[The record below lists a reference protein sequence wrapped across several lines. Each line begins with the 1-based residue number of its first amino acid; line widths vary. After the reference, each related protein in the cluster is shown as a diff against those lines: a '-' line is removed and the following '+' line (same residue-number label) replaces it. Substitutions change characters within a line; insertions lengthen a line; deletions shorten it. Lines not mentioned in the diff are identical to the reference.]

1 MAFGDGRVVRGE
13 CGPTAI
19 HTQLG
24 WVLSGPV
31 GSTSGSNHASTSLPA
46 SHSFHIT
53 HSSDSSNL
61 LDNALKAFW
70 ELESLGITQDEP
82 SVYEALKKNIQF
94 KNGRYEVSLPWKP
107 SQKKLPSN
115 FALAKKRLEGLLHRL
130 NHNPDVKRE
139 YNAVIQDQL
148 RQGIVEEVTEHSQ
161 VHTEGKVHYLPH
173 HAVIRQDK
181 QTTKLRI
188 VYDASARSEGVSL
201 NDSLFS
207 GPKFNQNILDIIVR
221 FRTYRIALA
230 ADVEKA
236 FLMVSVNSKDRDAL
250 RFLWVD
256 NVE

>member
-1 MAFGDGRVVRGE
+1 M
-13 CGPTAI
+13 
-19 HTQLG
+19 
-24 WVLSGPV
+24 
-31 GSTSGSNHASTSLPA
+31 
-46 SHSFHIT
+46 
-53 HSSDSSNL
+53 
-61 LDNALKAFW
+61 
-70 ELESLGITQDEP
+70 
-82 SVYEALKKNIQF
+82 
-94 KNGRYEVSLPWKP
+94 
-107 SQKKLPSN
+107 
-115 FALAKKRLEGLLHRL
+115 
-130 NHNPDVKRE
+130 KRE